1 MKRRDFVR
9 TASVGAGSAML
20 AATPLGSTLISVAQ
34 AQAARTLDIQL
45 LGFGLAIMVPATAAI
60 MSILPS
66 MKGYAP
72 PKTARINVIRMV
84 TQTMV
89 GGAADIGESDPPTVL
104 AAIEAGAPLKIVGKP
119 YNSSSLTMVVNAD
132 KVKTFADLAKP
143 ETRVAIGGKGDITH
157 VMLIAPLIKH
167 GVNFDKLTVLE
178 MSGSGVRVAGLIAGR
193 IDAGNLH
200 FDQMESIAGKG
211 NFKAL
216 IEPWVEFSTWT
227 NEVWVVRSEWL
238 KKPENE
244 RALVD
249 FLKATVMAYRK
260 ANTDFDW
267 YLDAFRK
274 YATIPDAAKMTPERL
289 RPIWQ
294 KLKEEVKAW
303 PSDGAFSAKD
313 IADMIP
319 ACKGADAI
327 RGTVKAEDV
336 VEAKY
341 MAQAVKELG

>member
-1 MKRRDFVR
+1 
-9 TASVGAGSAML
+9 
-20 AATPLGSTLISVAQ
+20 
-34 AQAARTLDIQL
+34 
-45 LGFGLAIMVPATAAI
+45 
-60 MSILPS
+60 
-66 MKGYAP
+66 
-72 PKTARINVIRMV
+72 
-84 TQTMV
+84 MV
-89 GGAADIGESDPPTVL
+89 GGASDIGESDPPTVL

-119 YNSSSLTMVVNAD
+119 YNSSSLTLVVNAD

-157 VMLIAPLIKH
+157 VMLVAPLIKH
-167 GVNFDKLTVLE
+167 GVKFDKLTILE
-178 MSGSGVRVAGLIAGR
+178 LPGSGVRVNGMIAGR

-200 FDQMESIAGKG
+200 FDQMAAIAGKG

-216 IEPWVEFSTWT
+216 VEPWKEFSTWT
-227 NEVWVVRSEWL
+227 NEVWVVRADWL

-249 FLKATVMAYRK
+249 FLKATVVAYRR

-267 YLDAFRK
+267 YLDSFRK
-274 YATIPDAAKMTPERL
+274 YATIPNADKMTAEKL

-294 KLKEEVKAW
+294 KLKDEVNAW
-303 PSDGAFSAKD
+303 PSDGAFGVKD

>member
-1 MKRRDFVR
+1 MQRREFCR
-9 TASVGAGSAML
+9 TALVGLGGATLG
-20 AATPLGSTLISVAQ
+20 AATAGLPFMRSALAQ
-34 AQAARTLDIQL
+34 SGRALDIQL
-45 LGFGLAIMVPATAAI
+45 LGYALAIHVPALAAI
-60 MSILPS
+60 RDILPKMS
-66 MKGYAP
+66 GYAE
-72 PKTARINVIRMV
+72 PKLARINQIRLV

-89 GGAADIGESDPPTVL
+89 GGTADIGESDPPTVL
-104 AAIEAGAPLKIVGKP
+104 AAIEAGAPLKVVGKP
-119 YNSSSLTMVVNAD
+119 YNSSSLTLVVNAD
-132 KVKTFADLAKP
+132 KVKSYADLAKP

-157 VMLIAPLIKH
+157 VMLVAPLIKN
-167 GVNFDKLTVLE
+167 GIKFDNLTTLE
-178 MSGSGVRVAGLIAGR
+178 LPGSGTRVNAMLAGR

-200 FDQMESIAGKG
+200 FDQLASIAAKG

-216 IEPWVEFSTWT
+216 IEPWKEFPTWT
-227 NEVWVVRSEWL
+227 NEVWIVRSEWL

-249 FLKATVMAYRK
+249 FLKAQVMAYRK

-274 YATIPDAAKMTPERL
+274 HATLKDAAKTTAAEL

-294 KLKEEVKAW
+294 TLKDEVKAW
-303 PSDGAFSAKD
+303 PSDGAFGVKD

-319 ACKGADAI
+319 YCKGADAI

-341 MAQAVKELG
+341 MQQAVKELG

>member
-20 AATPLGSTLISVAQ
+20 AATPLGSTLIGAAQ

-132 KVKTFADLAKP
+132 KVKSFADLAKP

-216 IEPWVEFSTWT
+216 IEPWVEFATWT

-244 RALVD
+244 RSLVD
-249 FLKATVMAYRK
+249 FFKAMVMAWRK

-294 KLKEEVKAW
+294 KLKDEVKAW